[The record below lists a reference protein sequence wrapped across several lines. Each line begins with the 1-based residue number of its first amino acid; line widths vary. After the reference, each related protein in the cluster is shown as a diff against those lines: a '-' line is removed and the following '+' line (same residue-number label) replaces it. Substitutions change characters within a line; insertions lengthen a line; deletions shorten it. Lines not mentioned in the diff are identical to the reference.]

1 LIREFF
7 TWTGVILL
15 LECSEIR
22 RNLYGKETL
31 LSENKDLNEM
41 RRNYTKAEL
50 SETSAGDNPLTL
62 FSSWFEEAKN
72 SEELEPNAMTLSTLS
87 NDGYPS
93 GRIVLLKA
101 VVNGEFQ
108 FFTNYES
115 HKGLELTSHPKAAL
129 TFFWAGLERQV
140 RIQGNVS
147 KVSKEES
154 ATYFASRPRES
165 QLGAH
170 TSRQSS
176 ILTSRNELEIQF
188 RNLEKEFK
196 DKEIPMPEY
205 WGGYN
210 VLPLSIEFWQGR
222 VGRLHDRI
230 LFERQTLE
238 EKLWVR
244 SRLSP

>member
-1 LIREFF
+1 MIREFF
-7 TWTGVILL
+7 TWTGVILF
-15 LECSEIR
+15 LECYEIQ

-31 LSENKDLNEM
+31 LSENKDLTEM

-72 SEELEPNAMTLSTLS
+72 SGELEPNAMTLSTLS

-129 TFFWAGLERQV
+129 TFFWAGMERQV

-147 KVSKEES
+147 KISSEES
-154 ATYFASRPRES
+154 ASYFASRPRES

-176 ILTSRNELEIQF
+176 ILNSRNELEIQF
-188 RNLEKEFK
+188 RKFETEFK

-205 WGGYN
+205 WGGFN
-210 VLPLSIEFWQGR
+210 VFPMTIEFWQGR

-230 LFERQTLE
+230 LFKRSNNTGNTWERT
-238 EKLWVR
+238 
-244 SRLSP
+244 RLSP